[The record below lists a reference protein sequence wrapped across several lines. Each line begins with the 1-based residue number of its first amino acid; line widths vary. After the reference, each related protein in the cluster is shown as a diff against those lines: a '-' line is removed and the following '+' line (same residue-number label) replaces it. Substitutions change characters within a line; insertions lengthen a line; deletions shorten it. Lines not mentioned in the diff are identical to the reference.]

1 MCTRLAELAQKAK
14 VGNGLDEGVEFGPI
28 NNKMQY
34 DRVKE
39 LLSDA
44 IANGAKGVS
53 CSGNQT
59 LTAEKSM
66 RL

>member
-14 VGNGLDEGVEFGPI
+14 VGDGLEEGVEFGPI

-34 DRVKE
+34 DRVRE

-44 IANGAKGVS
+44 IAHGAKGVP
-53 CSGNQT
+53 CSVNQT
-59 LTAEKSM
+59 
-66 RL
+66 